1 MIVRLEVRGL
11 VQGVGFRWFV
21 TKEARRLGVAGW
33 VRNREDGSVEVA
45 ASGSEAAVQALRA
58 RLEQGPPGARV
69 DAVRDLP
76 VPGHDELPELFD
88 VRR

>member
-45 ASGSEAAVQALRA
+45 ASGSEAAVQELRT
-58 RLEQGPPGARV
+58 RLERGPPGARV

-76 VPGHDELPELFD
+76 VHEPDDLPESFN